1 MLMSQQ
7 IILSGLTRE
16 ELQEDI
22 FKTISKLLEHKQN
35 VDFIDSRINGFDF
48 SVEEETTR
56 KQTKLSTTPVDKY
69 LTRAEVARLLKIS
82 LPTLHRYTKDG
93 ILKSYRI
100 VGKVRYKLQ
109 DVENALKE
117 RNFGLPMKGGSNV

>member
-1 MLMSQQ
+1 MAENCA

-16 ELQEDI
+16 EFQEDI
-22 FKTISKLLEHKQN
+22 FKTLSKLLERKQN
-35 VDFIDSRINGFDF
+35 VDLLGGSINGFDF
-48 SVEEETTR
+48 SIEEETTK
-56 KQTKLSTTPVDKY
+56 KQTKLSTVPSDKY
-69 LTRAEVARLLKIS
+69 LTRAEVAKFLKIS

-117 RNFGLPMKGGSNV
+117 RNFGLPKKGGHNV

>member
-1 MLMSQQ
+1 MSAN
-7 IILSGLTRE
+7 IILNGLSRK

-22 FKTISKLLEHKQN
+22 LEVITKFMGGITENTISYGGSFNGVEYSF
-35 VDFIDSRINGFDF
+35 DID
-48 SVEEETTR
+48 
-56 KQTKLSTTPVDKY
+56 KTKSQKNSEARNEKY
-69 LTRAEVARLLKIS
+69 LTRGEVASFLKIS

-100 VGKVRYKLQ
+100 VGKVRYKLE

-117 RNFGLPMKGGSNV
+117 RNFGLPKKGGRNV

>member
-1 MLMSQQ
+1 MSSQ
-7 IILSGLTRE
+7 IILTGLTRE
-16 ELQEDI
+16 QLQEDI
-22 FKTISKLLEHKQN
+22 FKTVSKLLESKKN
-35 VDFIDSRINGFDF
+35 VDLLGVSLNGFDF

-117 RNFGLPMKGGSNV
+117 RNFGLPKKGGSNA

>member
-1 MLMSQQ
+1 MSSQ
-7 IILSGLTRE
+7 IILTGLTRE
-16 ELQEDI
+16 QLQEDI
-22 FKTISKLLEHKQN
+22 FKTVSKLLESKKN
-35 VDFIDSRINGFDF
+35 VDLLGGSLNGLDF

-69 LTRAEVARLLKIS
+69 LTRVEVARLLKIS

-117 RNFGLPMKGGSNV
+117 RNFGLPKKGGSNA

>member
-1 MLMSQQ
+1 MAEKSS

-22 FKTISKLLEHKQN
+22 FKILSKLLGSKQKN
-35 VDFIDSRINGFDF
+35 DLLGGSINGFDF
-48 SVEEETTR
+48 LIEEETTK
-56 KQTKLSTTPVDKY
+56 KQTKLSTLANDKY
-69 LTRAEVARLLKIS
+69 LTRAEVAKFLKIS

-100 VGKVRYKLQ
+100 VGKVRYKFQ

-117 RNFGLPMKGGSNV
+117 RNFGLPMKGGRNV